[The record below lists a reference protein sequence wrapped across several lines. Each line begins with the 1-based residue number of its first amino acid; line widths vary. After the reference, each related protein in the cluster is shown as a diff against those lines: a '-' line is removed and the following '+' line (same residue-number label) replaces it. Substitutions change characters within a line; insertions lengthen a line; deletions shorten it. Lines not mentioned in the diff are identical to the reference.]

1 MRAVVQRVNRASVT
15 VSGETVGEIKT
26 GFLVL
31 LGIKNDDTE
40 ADLLYLVDKISN
52 LRVFEDAEGRLN
64 LSLLDTGGSALVIS
78 NFTLY
83 ADARKGRRPGFTD
96 AAPGEIAE
104 PFYLRFLQKL
114 AETGIPVQCGRF
126 GAEMQ
131 VSLTNDGPITLL
143 LDSRKLF

>member
-1 MRAVVQRVNRASVT
+1 MRAVVQRVSKASVT
-15 VSGETVGEIKT
+15 VSSEIVGEIET
-26 GFLVL
+26 GLLVL

-40 ADLLYLVDKISN
+40 ADLLYLVDKIAN
-52 LRVFEDAEGRLN
+52 LRVLEDAEGRMN
-64 LSLLDTGGSALVIS
+64 LSLLGTGGSALVVS

-96 AAPGEIAE
+96 AAPSEFAE
-104 PFYLRFLQKL
+104 PFYHRFVQKL
-114 AETGIPVQCGRF
+114 AQTGISVQCGRF

-131 VSLTNDGPITLL
+131 VALINDGPITLL